1 MRQREVVLPTF
12 GFVNLK
18 LSWLLT
24 MGGGDA
30 VFEEDPFQLDVVDQ
44 VVDID
49 KVVDKVDEVVNE
61 DVDEDLKLCLP
72 LKINVRRK
80 CSL

>member
-30 VFEEDPFQLDVVDQ
+30 VFEEDPFQLDVVD
-44 VVDID
+44 
-49 KVVDKVDEVVNE
+49 KVVDQVVNKVVDEVVDE
-61 DVDEDLKLCLP
+61 DVDEDLKLGLP

>member
-12 GFVNLK
+12 GFVYLK

-30 VFEEDPFQLDVVDQ
+30 VFEEDPFQLDVVD
-44 VVDID
+44 
-49 KVVDKVDEVVNE
+49 
-61 DVDEDLKLCLP
+61 
-72 LKINVRRK
+72 
-80 CSL
+80 

>member
-30 VFEEDPFQLDVVDQ
+30 VFEGGPFQLDVVDQ
-44 VVDID
+44 VLDEVVDKVGD
-49 KVVDKVDEVVNE
+49 KVVDKVGIKDT
-61 DVDEDLKLCLP
+61 
-72 LKINVRRK
+72 R
-80 CSL
+80 